1 MSQHTARR
9 ERMPRQKMQTPPSPG
24 PARQNTGK
32 PGGYAGP
39 SLSQPATAA

>member
-1 MSQHTARR
+1 
-9 ERMPRQKMQTPPSPG
+9 MPSPKMQTSPSPG

-39 SLSQPATAA
+39 SLSQPVIAA